1 MAKIAAIAWKDTL
14 LAFSSRSQLLFFI
27 ILPVVF
33 TFILG
38 SAFSDSG
45 DSSQISLAIVD
56 QDDSQLSA
64 VLIEQL
70 LAGGTVTPEVL
81 PGEEAATRFADEDVP
96 AILTIP
102 AGFEVRLLNGQ
113 PATVELQKAFN
124 DFSAEAADQA
134 VERAVAGVSR
144 PLLIGYGA
152 VAAIEG
158 QQPFASDQERSAAFG
173 ESVAL
178 AQESL
183 AQSPDRVRVSYP
195 ATVAEDGDF
204 DAVAQASVGQL
215 VTWVFIP
222 LLGTSAFFAME
233 RARGTLRRLVVT
245 PARKSTFLLGSISGQ
260 MGQALVQMTLLVIF
274 GIYVMKVDW
283 GQSVPALA
291 VMLVTFALASVA
303 LGVAMGTF
311 VKTGSQANNLSIA
324 AGMAMALLG
333 GAWFPM
339 EIFPPGAQTVAK
351 FLPTTWAVQGLNE
364 LVMRGGG
371 LPDILLPAAV
381 LTGFAVLFLA
391 VGTWRFRYE

>member
-134 VERAVAGVSR
+134 VERAVAG
-144 PLLIGYGA
+144 
-152 VAAIEG
+152 
-158 QQPFASDQERSAAFG
+158 
-173 ESVAL
+173 
-178 AQESL
+178 
-183 AQSPDRVRVSYP
+183 
-195 ATVAEDGDF
+195 
-204 DAVAQASVGQL
+204 
-215 VTWVFIP
+215 
-222 LLGTSAFFAME
+222 
-233 RARGTLRRLVVT
+233 
-245 PARKSTFLLGSISGQ
+245 
-260 MGQALVQMTLLVIF
+260 
-274 GIYVMKVDW
+274 
-283 GQSVPALA
+283 
-291 VMLVTFALASVA
+291 
-303 LGVAMGTF
+303 
-311 VKTGSQANNLSIA
+311 
-324 AGMAMALLG
+324 
-333 GAWFPM
+333 
-339 EIFPPGAQTVAK
+339 
-351 FLPTTWAVQGLNE
+351 
-364 LVMRGGG
+364 
-371 LPDILLPAAV
+371 
-381 LTGFAVLFLA
+381 
-391 VGTWRFRYE
+391 